1 MSTQRLRV
9 IATVAVV
16 IACLAQAWLGD
27 LWLAFLF
34 TWLGITLAT
43 IGVDKEW
50 ITKSE
55 DQG

>member
-16 IACLAQAWLGD
+16 VACLAQAWLGD

-34 TWLGITLAT
+34 MWLGITLTT

-50 ITKSE
+50 ITKLE